1 MFRLLP
7 PVLLLVVTCA
17 WVFGAEPD
25 PAAEMPANAV
35 AFISVK
41 DVRPIIPAVTRLLER
56 PDLVKPAKLAGVA
69 LKRFSKIIAGRL
81 SIALVMPAE
90 GREQPAFL
98 LRLPVDETQAKA
110 DDVIRASIA
119 EFAGAE
125 NVEFETAGGIR
136 HLKSTRG
143 RAELYWAV
151 KNKVLYASNERTRVA
166 RRVLALP
173 GPPVRPLTEN
183 AAYKRLGEHVD
194 WSANVTAFCDFKTIF
209 DLQLKQLPEGHQF
222 GLGGR
227 GRWVMVWL
235 KPDQFEA
242 AGFSWKSDG
251 KTGSGRLAVLTPQKR
266 AGLAA
271 LLDVPNAPLA
281 HLEYIPENVQVFS
294 ATAPVT
300 RGLAKRAAKFMAE
313 LDPEIA
319 KEFDDEL
326 AEFGKE
332 LGVDIAK
339 DLFDNLG
346 ASATGARMPGAGE
359 IAIYNVMSVGDKAA
373 FEKCADALADYN
385 KTPLRRHVRSGRT
398 FRILKTKPA
407 TGFTF
412 EGGRVFYSNTFEAV
426 EKMLAVKELG
436 PSLATAAMF
445 KKLRARLPR
454 QSVCTL
460 AADADW
466 ASQMATMLLTLVPEL
481 RKNVSA
487 AALNKLL
494 KPFKR
499 AGAGL
504 SMGIALR
511 NEPGAFVLHVED
523 LTGGTSRLPAGI
535 AGILAPPARSAT
547 VEPEKPDRGD

>member
-1 MFRLLP
+1 MFRLFP

-17 WVFGAEPD
+17 SVLGAEPD
-25 PAAEMPANAV
+25 PAAQMPAGAV
-35 AFISVK
+35 AFVSVK
-41 DVRPIIPAVTRLLER
+41 DIRPIIPAVTRLLDR
-56 PDLVKPAKLAGVA
+56 PDLVKPAKLAAVA

-90 GREQPAFL
+90 GREEPAFL

-125 NVEFETAGGIR
+125 NVEFKTAGGIR

-151 KNKVLYASNERTRVA
+151 KNKVLYASNERTLVA

-173 GPPVRPLTEN
+173 GPPVRPLSEN

-194 WSANVTAFCDFKTIF
+194 WSAGVTAFCDFKTIF
-209 DLQLKQLPEGHQF
+209 DLRMKELPEGHKF
-222 GLGGR
+222 GPGGR
-227 GRWVMVWL
+227 GRWVMDWFR
-235 KPDQFEA
+235 PTQFEA
-242 AGFSWKSDG
+242 AGFSWTSGG
-251 KTGSGRLAVLTPQKR
+251 KTGSGRLAVLTPKER

-281 HLEYIPENVQVFS
+281 HLEYIPENVQVFL
-294 ATAPVT
+294 AMAPVA
-300 RGLAKRAAKFMAE
+300 RGAVKRAATFMAA

-359 IAIYNVMSVGDKAA
+359 IAVYNVMSVRDKAA
-373 FEKCADALADYN
+373 FEKCADALANYN
-385 KTPLRRHVRSGRT
+385 KTPLRRHMRSGRT

-407 TGFTF
+407 TGFSF
-412 EGGRVFYSNTFEAV
+412 EGGRLFYSNTFEAV

-436 PSLATAAMF
+436 PSLATAATF
-445 KKLRARLPR
+445 RKLRARLPKE
-454 QSVCTL
+454 SVCMW
-460 AADADW
+460 AADMDW
-466 ASQMATMLLTLVPEL
+466 ASQMATMALTLVPEL

-494 KPFKR
+494 EPFKR

-504 SMGIALR
+504 SLGVALR

-523 LTGGTSRLPAGI
+523 LTGGMSALPAGI
-535 AGILAPPARSAT
+535 AGILAPPARGAT
-547 VEPEKPDRGD
+547 VKPKKPRK

>member
-1 MFRLLP
+1 MPRLFP
-7 PVLLLVVTCA
+7 PVLLLAVTCA
-17 WVFGAEPD
+17 SVFGGEAD
-25 PAAEMPANAV
+25 PAAEMPADAV
-35 AFISVK
+35 AFVSVK
-41 DVRPIIPAVTRLLER
+41 DVRPIIPVVTRLLER
-56 PDLVKPAKLAGVA
+56 PDLAKPAKLAAVA
-69 LKRFSKIIAGRL
+69 LKRFGKIIAGRL
-81 SIALVMPAE
+81 SIALVMPAGDRKE
-90 GREQPAFL
+90 PAFL

-125 NVEFETAGGIR
+125 NVEFKTAGGIP

-151 KNKVLYASNERTRVA
+151 KNKVLYASNERALVA

-183 AAYKRLGEHVD
+183 AAYKRLGKHVD
-194 WSANVTAFCDFKTIF
+194 WSAGVTAFCDFKTIF
-209 DLQLKQLPEGHQF
+209 DLQMKALPEGHKF
-222 GLGGR
+222 GPGGR
-227 GRWVMVWL
+227 GRWVMDWL

-251 KTGSGRLAVLTPQKR
+251 KTGSGRLAVLTPKER
-266 AGLAA
+266 KGLAA

-281 HLEYIPENVQVFS
+281 HLEYIPENVQVFL
-294 ATAPVT
+294 AMAPVA
-300 RGLAKRAAKFMAE
+300 RGAIKRAAKFMAD

-326 AEFGKE
+326 VEFNKE

-339 DLFDNLG
+339 DLFGNLG
-346 ASATGARMPGAGE
+346 ASATGARLPGAGE
-359 IAIYNVMSVGDKAA
+359 IAIYNVMSVRDKAA
-373 FEKCADALADYN
+373 FEKCADALANYN
-385 KTPLRRHVRSGRT
+385 GTPLRRHVRSGRT

-407 TGFTF
+407 TGFSF
-412 EGGRVFYSNTFEAV
+412 EGGRLFYSNTFEAV

-445 KKLRARLPR
+445 KKLRARLPAEN
-454 QSVCTL
+454 VCVW

-487 AALNKLL
+487 AALDKLL
-494 KPFKR
+494 EPFKR

-504 SMGIALR
+504 SMGAALR

-523 LTGGTSRLPAGI
+523 LTGGTSRLLEGI
-535 AGILAPPARSAT
+535 AGILAPPARGAR

>member
-1 MFRLLP
+1 MLRLFP

-17 WVFGAEPD
+17 SAFGAEPD
-25 PAAEMPANAV
+25 PAAEMPADAV
-35 AFISVK
+35 AFVSVK
-41 DVRPIIPAVTRLLER
+41 DIRPIIPVAVRLLER
-56 PDLVKPAKLAGVA
+56 PDLAKPAKLAAVA

-90 GREQPAFL
+90 GREEPAFL
-98 LRLPVDETQAKA
+98 LRLPVDETKTNA

-125 NVEFETAGGIR
+125 NVEFETAGGIP
-136 HLKSTRG
+136 HLKSKRG

-151 KNKVLYASNERTRVA
+151 KNKVLYASNEWMLVA

-173 GPPVRPLTEN
+173 GPPIRPLTDN
-183 AAYKRLGEHVD
+183 AAYKRLGKHVD
-194 WSANVTAFCDFKTIF
+194 WSAGVTAFCDFKTIF
-209 DLQLKQLPEGHQF
+209 DLRMKALPEGHKF
-222 GLGGR
+222 GPGGR
-227 GRWVMVWL
+227 GRWVMNWL
-235 KPDQFEA
+235 KPDQFGA

-251 KTGSGRLAVLTPQKR
+251 KTGSGRLAVLTPKER
-266 AGLAA
+266 KGLAA

-281 HLEYIPENVQVFS
+281 HLEYIPENVQVFL
-294 ATAPVT
+294 AMAPVA
-300 RGLAKRAAKFMAE
+300 RGAIKRAAKFMAA

-332 LGVDIAK
+332 LGVEIEK

-359 IAIYNVMSVGDKAA
+359 IAIYNVMSVRDKAA
-373 FEKCADALADYN
+373 FEKCADALANYN

-407 TGFTF
+407 TGFSF
-412 EGGRVFYSNTFEAV
+412 EGGRVFYSNTFEAI

-445 KKLRARLPR
+445 KRLRARLPKE
-454 QSVCTL
+454 SVCML
-460 AADADW
+460 AGDMDW
-466 ASQMATMLLTLVPEL
+466 ASQMGTMLLTLVPDL
-481 RKNVSA
+481 RGSVSA
-487 AALNKLL
+487 AALNRLL
-494 KPFKR
+494 DPFKR

-504 SMGIALR
+504 SVGIALR

-523 LTGGTSRLPAGI
+523 LTGGTSKLPAGI
-535 AGILAPPARSAT
+535 AGILAPPARGAT
-547 VEPEKPDRGD
+547 VRPEKPAE